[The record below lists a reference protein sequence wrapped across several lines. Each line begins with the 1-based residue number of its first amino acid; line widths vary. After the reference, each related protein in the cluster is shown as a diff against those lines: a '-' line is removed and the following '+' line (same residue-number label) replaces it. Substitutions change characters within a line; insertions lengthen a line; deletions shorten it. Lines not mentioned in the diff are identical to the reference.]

1 MKRAHHLQVSPG
13 EVGEYVILPGDP
25 GRCQLIARHFERPK
39 FVTSNREFVTYTG
52 KYRGLSVSVVSTG
65 MGCPSAAI
73 ALEELIMVGAKYFV
87 RLGTTGA
94 LQKELGIGEVII
106 AHSAVRTDGTSLE
119 YVPVEFPAIAD
130 LDVTLALEEAAKDKG
145 IQPRLG
151 TIWSHD
157 AFYKGSVF
165 ADPDFLERERW
176 LIDAGVL
183 SVENESSALFV
194 VGYLRKA
201 KVGTILT
208 VVANH
213 HTREVLSDEKALEP
227 IFDFMTEVC
236 LEAFFKVNGAHQSEV
251 RK

>member
-25 GRCQLIARHFERPK
+25 GRCRLIAGHFEEPK
-39 FVTSNREFVTYTG
+39 LVASNREFVTYTG
-52 KYRGLSVSVVSTG
+52 KHRGLSVSVVSTG

-73 ALEELIMVGAKYFV
+73 ALEELIMLQAKYFV

-94 LQKELGIGEVII
+94 LQKELRIGEVVI
-106 AHSAVRTDGTSLE
+106 ANSAVRTDGTSLE
-119 YVPVEFPAIAD
+119 YVPLEFPAIAD
-130 LDVTLALEEAAKDKG
+130 FDLTMALLEASREKG
-145 IQPRLG
+145 IKAHMG

-176 LIDAGVL
+176 LVDSGVL

-194 VGYLRKA
+194 IGYLRKV
-201 KVGTILT
+201 KVSTILT

-213 HTREVLSDEKALEP
+213 HSKEVLSDEEALEP
-227 IFDFMTEVC
+227 IFDLMTEIC
-236 LEAFFKVNGAHQSEV
+236 LEAFHKLSSTPEG
-251 RK
+251 

>member
-1 MKRAHHLQVSPG
+1 MKRAHHLQVAQG

-25 GRCQLIARHFERPK
+25 GRCQLIARHFEGPK
-39 FVTSNREFVTYTG
+39 LVASNREFVTYTG
-52 KYRGLSVSVVSTG
+52 KHSGLSVSVVSTG

-73 ALEELIMVGAKYFV
+73 ALEELIMLGAKYFV

-94 LQKELGIGEVII
+94 LQKELKIREVII
-106 AHSAVRTDGTSLE
+106 ANSAVRTDGTSLE

-130 LDVTLALEEAAKDKG
+130 IDVTLALEEAAKNKG
-145 IQPRLG
+145 IQPHLG

-194 VGYLRKA
+194 IGYLRKV

-213 HTREVLSDEKALEP
+213 HTREVISDEQSLRP
-227 IFDFMTEVC
+227 IFDLMTEIC
-236 LEAFFKVNGAHQSEV
+236 LDAFYRLRISGRV
-251 RK
+251 